1 MKLTVSLNGNFLCPF
16 QAFVDIAKAL
26 SPLPALPMQVFTP
39 VCELTT
45 INDWINLESLGQP
58 TAIRAQALSLQV
70 QALLRAKEVN
80 SLELHVQTDEG
91 WLSRDNLYLFLF
103 LNHSVRVRFVFYVKP
118 EHLQKLK
125 QTLSSVGEASWD
137 IDYQTDWTP
146 TVPCQDV
153 PQTLLEA
160 VGFDFNFEN
169 ALTLTEAEV
178 QKLIGYAWVCL
189 KAGAPEAG
197 GRVLDDVLAR
207 YHLSTPQRETLLMH
221 LLLTRFLAH
230 QYEEVTA
237 KPLPDVLVSLSP
249 ADAAS
254 LHFIKAYSA
263 TLTRNLPVAER
274 HFKACQVHEG
284 MPLTDEN
291 SLYRLNL
298 YALFLVLQGREDTAL
313 ALEMRI
319 KTFIEDHQITITG
332 LNYVNFINIA
342 RLYKKAKQFDDA
354 LHYYELA
361 YKEISGGGYTV
372 YDQIYYCMNLGAVYE
387 AQGHHENALH
397 FWVNAALHWLACDNP
412 YALSWRPRLILA
424 QEKITDILKPLSVAQ
439 ADDFL
444 YRKLMQLLTAGG
456 MDVPA
461 DKECLYGFTAKK
473 TAVNTAYANR
483 HVMVYSTAASLP
495 SRPDFSPARQ
505 RLQAFVSRFLK
516 QTLAMDENH
525 TVLYVDSGQERLDV
539 SADEAFLIAAING
552 CEACYYRGRRLALS
566 EEKKNALLNEVQVQL
581 TPAIQSIEAKEGG
594 FELKY
599 HRSFLNKRLSDPL
612 AIELIKRLKSRE
624 GLYYH
629 QFKANEQLALQGLVE
644 KKVVIFKSVLRQK
657 LEAAAKRPCTE
668 EA

>member
-1 MKLTVSLNGNFLCPF
+1 MKLTVNLNGNFLCPF

-39 VCELTT
+39 LCELTT

-70 QALLRAKEVN
+70 QALLRAKAVN
-80 SLELHVQTDEG
+80 SLELHVQTADG

-103 LNHSVRVRFVFYVKP
+103 LNHSVRVRFVFHVKP

-137 IDYQTDWTP
+137 IAYQTDLTP
-146 TVPCQDV
+146 TVPCLEG
-153 PQTLLEA
+153 PQALLEA
-160 VGFDFNFEN
+160 VGFDFNFKE

-178 QKLIGYAWVCL
+178 QQLIGYAWVCL
-189 KAGAPEAG
+189 KAGASETAG
-197 GRVLDDVLAR
+197 RALDEVLTR
-207 YHLSTPQRETLLMH
+207 CHLSTSQRESVLMH

-237 KPLPDVLVSLSP
+237 KALPDALVSLSS

-263 TLTRNLPVAER
+263 TLTRNLPVAAN
-274 HFKACQVHEG
+274 HFKACQVHED

-319 KTFIEDHQITITG
+319 KTFIEDHQIRITG

-354 LHYYELA
+354 LHYYNLA
-361 YKEISGGGYTV
+361 YDEISGGGYTV

-387 AQGHHENALH
+387 AQGHHEKALH

-424 QEKITDILKPLSVAQ
+424 QEKITDILKPLSVAK
-439 ADDFL
+439 ADEFL
-444 YRKLMQLLTAGG
+444 YGKIMQLLKAVG
-456 MDVPA
+456 MDLPA

-473 TAVNTAYANR
+473 TTVNTAYADR
-483 HVMVYSTAASLP
+483 HVMVYSTATSLT
-495 SRPDFSPARQ
+495 SCPDFSPVRQ
-505 RLQAFVSRFLK
+505 RLQACVSRFLK
-516 QTLAMDENH
+516 QSLAMDENH

-539 SADEAFLIAAING
+539 SADEAFVIAALNG

-566 EEKKNALLNEVQVQL
+566 EEKKNALLNDVQVQL
-581 TPAIQSIEAKEGG
+581 TPAIQSIQTKDGG
-594 FELKY
+594 LELKY

-612 AIELIKRLKSRE
+612 SIELIKRLKHKE
-624 GLYYH
+624 GLSYH

-644 KKVVIFKSVLRQK
+644 KKVVVFRNLLRHK
-657 LEAAAKRPCTE
+657 PETAVKRPCVE
-668 EA
+668 EV